1 MATSIHNPTTTP
13 KATLATDPPA
23 TTARPRLES
32 LDVFRGLTI
41 AGMILVNN
49 PGAAS
54 YWPLDHADELMTANP
69 SGWYPGK
76 WWVDANG
83 WTPTDLIF
91 PFFLFIVGASMMLS
105 FAARRA
111 RGDSRRVLMQHVARR
126 SALILLIGYAI
137 RILPYVDFS
146 HMRYP
151 GVLQRIAVVYLCASV
166 ITLWSSTR
174 GRILWIAGLLAG
186 YYAVSRFVP
195 VPGCDHAAW
204 MTQHW
209 GPQQA
214 RSWLV
219 GAEHCS
225 VAGWLDRKL
234 MLGHLYRRDFD
245 PEGLL
250 STFPAIATT
259 LLGTLIGEFLRGAS
273 PQRAKNGLAG
283 DPTASL
289 RHKLR
294 GLALAGVAG
303 VAAGYAWHPWFPI
316 SKPLWTSSY
325 VLFTAGAACLLLA
338 FCWWLIEMRGWHT
351 WSRPFLWLGS
361 NAILVYALSTFVGK
375 LGSIIKV
382 PDAGQSIAVQSW
394 IYEHWFAPL
403 AQEKNASLAFAL
415 CYVAL
420 WTLVAWGLYR
430 KKIFI
435 KV

>member
-1 MATSIHNPTTTP
+1 MATSIHNTTAP
-13 KATLATDPPA
+13 ETLANTPPPA
-23 TTARPRLES
+23 TGRLRLES
-32 LDVFRGLTI
+32 LDIFRGLTI

-49 PGAAS
+49 PGSVS
-54 YWPLDHADELMTANP
+54 YWPLDHADELMTAHP

-91 PFFLFIVGASMMLS
+91 PFFLFIVGASMVLS
-105 FAARRA
+105 FTARRA
-111 RGDSRRVLMQHVARR
+111 RGDSRLTLMKHVARR

-151 GVLQRIAVVYLCASV
+151 GVLQRIALVYLCASV
-166 ITLWSSTR
+166 IALWTSTR
-174 GRILWIAGLLAG
+174 GRIIWIVGLLAG
-186 YYAVSRFVP
+186 YYAVTRFVP
-195 VPGCDHAAW
+195 VPGCDHAEW
-204 MTQHW
+204 FTQM
-209 GPQQA
+209 QRQ
-214 RSWLV
+214 
-219 GAEHCS
+219 HCTL
-225 VAGWLDRKL
+225 AGFIDRKL
-234 MLGHLYRRDFD
+234 MFGHLYRRDFD

-259 LLGTLIGEFLRGAS
+259 LLGTLVGEFLRGA
-273 PQRAKNGLAG
+273 
-283 DPTASL
+283 TSL
-289 RHKLR
+289 SHKLR
-294 GLALAGVAG
+294 GLAIAGVAG

-338 FCWWLIEMRGWHT
+338 LCWWLIEMRGWRV
-351 WSRPFLWLGS
+351 WARPFLWLGS
-361 NAILVYALSTFVGK
+361 NAILVYALSTFLGK

-382 PDAGQSIAVQSW
+382 SDGGETMAIQTW
-394 IYEHWFAPL
+394 IYEHWFAPQ
-403 AQEKNASLAFAL
+403 AQEKNASLAFAI

-420 WTLVAWGLYR
+420 WTLVAWALYR

>member
-1 MATSIHNPTTTP
+1 MATSTHTTITRPDTP
-13 KATLATDPPA
+13 LATS
-23 TTARPRLES
+23 RQRLES

-41 AGMILVNN
+41 AGMILVND
-49 PGAAS
+49 PGSDAS
-54 YWPLDHADELMTANP
+54 YWPLNHADELMTSHPA
-69 SGWYPGK
+69 GWYPGK
-76 WWVDANG
+76 WWVEANG

-91 PFFLFIVGASMMLS
+91 PFFLFIVGASMVLS

-111 RGDSRRVLMQHVARR
+111 RGDSRQSLMKHAARR

-137 RILPYVDFS
+137 RILPLFNFA

-151 GVLQRIAVVYLCASV
+151 GVLQRIAVVYLFASV
-166 ITLWSSTR
+166 ITLWTSTR

-195 VPGCDHAAW
+195 VPGCDPAAW
-204 MTQHW
+204 MTQH
-209 GPQQA
+209 
-214 RSWLV
+214 
-219 GAEHCS
+219 CS
-225 VAGWLDRKL
+225 LAGWLDRKL

-245 PEGLL
+245 PEGVL

-259 LLGTLIGEFLRGAS
+259 LLGTLTGEFLREA
-273 PQRAKNGLAG
+273 
-283 DPTASL
+283 ASL

-294 GLALAGVAG
+294 VLALAGVAG
-303 VAAGYAWHPWFPI
+303 VIAGYAWHLWFPI

-338 FCWWLIEMRGWHT
+338 LCWWLIEMRGWRA

-361 NAILVYALSTFVGK
+361 NAILVYALSTFVSK
-375 LGSIIKV
+375 LWSIINV
-382 PDAGQSIAVQSW
+382 ADGITAQTW

-403 AQEKNASLAFAL
+403 AQPKNASLAFAL

-420 WTLVAWGLYR
+420 WTLAAWALYR
-430 KKIFI
+430 KKIFV

>member
-1 MATSIHNPTTTP
+1 MATSTHTTTTTSQP
-13 KATLATDPPA
+13 TLADA
-23 TTARPRLES
+23 TAAISRPRLES

-41 AGMILVNN
+41 AGMILVND
-49 PGAAS
+49 PGSDAS
-54 YWPLDHADELMTANP
+54 YWPLNHADELMTAHA

-76 WWVDANG
+76 WWVEANG

-91 PFFLFIVGASMMLS
+91 PFFLFIVGASMVLS

-111 RGDSRRVLMQHVARR
+111 RGDSRLVLFKHAARR

-137 RILPYVDFS
+137 RILPFFNFS

-151 GVLQRIAVVYLCASV
+151 GVLQRIAVVYLFASV
-166 ITLWSSTR
+166 ITLWTSTR
-174 GRILWIAGLLAG
+174 GRVLWIAGLLAG
-186 YYAVSRFVP
+186 YYAVMRFVP
-195 VPGCDHAAW
+195 VPGCDPAAW
-204 MTQHW
+204 MTQH
-209 GPQQA
+209 
-214 RSWLV
+214 
-219 GAEHCS
+219 CS
-225 VAGWLDRKL
+225 LAGFIDRKL

-259 LLGTLIGEFLRGAS
+259 LLGTLAGEFLRGA
-273 PQRAKNGLAG
+273 
-283 DPTASL
+283 ASL
-289 RHKLR
+289 RQKLR
-294 GLALAGVAG
+294 GLTLAGVAG
-303 VAAGYAWHPWFPI
+303 VAAGYAWHLFFPI

-338 FCWWLIEMRGWHT
+338 LCWWLIEMRGWRL

-361 NAILVYALSTFVGK
+361 NAIVAYALSTFVAK

-382 PDAGQSIAVQSW
+382 ANGITIQTWV
-394 IYEHWFAPL
+394 YEHWFAPL

-415 CYVAL
+415 SYTAL
-420 WTLVAWGLYR
+420 WTLVAWALYR
-430 KKIFI
+430 KKIFV

>member
-1 MATSIHNPTTTP
+1 MVTSTHSTTTRP
-13 KATLATDPPA
+13 KATLAGDTPA
-23 TTARPRLES
+23 NTTKGRQRLES

-41 AGMILVNN
+41 AGMILVND
-49 PGAAS
+49 PGTEKAF
-54 YWPLDHADELMTANP
+54 YWPLGHADELMTAHP
-69 SGWYPGK
+69 VGWYAGK
-76 WWVDANG
+76 WWVEANG

-91 PFFLFIVGASMMLS
+91 PFFLFIVGASMVLS

-111 RGDSRRVLMQHVARR
+111 RGDSRRALMKHVARR

-166 ITLWSSTR
+166 ITLWTSTR
-174 GRILWIAGLLAG
+174 GRVMWVAGLLAG
-186 YYAVSRFVP
+186 YYAAMRFIP

-209 GPQQA
+209 GLQQA
-214 RSWLV
+214 RLWLV

-225 VAGWLDRKL
+225 LAGWIDRKL
-234 MLGHLYRRDFD
+234 MLGHLYRPDFD

-259 LLGTLIGEFLRGAS
+259 LLGTLAGEFLRGTA
-273 PQRAKNGLAG
+273 GL
-283 DPTASL
+283 S
-289 RHKLR
+289 HKLR
-294 GLALAGVAG
+294 GLVIAGVAG
-303 VAAGYAWHPWFPI
+303 VAAGYLWHPWFPI

-325 VLFTAGAACLLLA
+325 VLFTAGAACLTLA
-338 FCWWLIEMRGWHT
+338 LCWWLIEMHGRRRWA
-351 WSRPFLWLGS
+351 RPFLWLGS
-361 NAILVYALSTFVGK
+361 NAILAYALSTFVGK
-375 LGSIIKV
+375 LGSIINV
-382 PDAGQSIAVQSW
+382 ADGSHAIAVQTW
-394 IYEHWFAPL
+394 IYNHWFAPL
-403 AQEKNASLAFAL
+403 AQAKNASLAFAI
-415 CYVAL
+415 CYTAL

-430 KKIFI
+430 KKIFV

>member
-1 MATSIHNPTTTP
+1 MATSIHNTTTEP
-13 KATLATDPPA
+13 KILGTPPA
-23 TTARPRLES
+23 TTGRQRLKS

-49 PGAAS
+49 PGSAS
-54 YWPLDHADELMTANP
+54 YWPLDHADELMTAHP
-69 SGWYPGK
+69 SGWCPGK

-111 RGDSRRVLMQHVARR
+111 HGDSRLALMKHVARR

-146 HMRYP
+146 HMRYA
-151 GVLQRIAVVYLCASV
+151 GVLQRIALVYLFASV
-166 ITLWSSTR
+166 ITLWTSTR

-186 YYAVSRFVP
+186 YYAVTRFVP

-204 MTQHW
+204 FSQMQT
-209 GPQQA
+209 
-214 RSWLV
+214 L
-219 GAEHCS
+219 HCTL
-225 VAGWLDRKL
+225 AGFIDRKL
-234 MLGHLYRRDFD
+234 MLGHLYSRDFD

-250 STFPAIATT
+250 STLPAIATA
-259 LLGTLIGEFLRGAS
+259 LLGTLIGEFLRGA
-273 PQRAKNGLAG
+273 
-283 DPTASL
+283 ASL
-289 RHKLR
+289 PKKLR
-294 GLALAGVAG
+294 GLLIAGVTG

-338 FCWWLIEMRGWHT
+338 FCWWLIEMHGWHT
-351 WSRPFLWLGS
+351 WSKPFLWLGS
-361 NAILVYALSTFVGK
+361 NAIVAYALSTFVGK

-382 PDAGQSIAVQSW
+382 PDGGHAIAVQTW
-394 IYEHWFAPL
+394 IYEHWFAPM
-403 AQEKNASLAFAL
+403 AQEKNASLAFAI
-415 CYVAL
+415 CYLAL

-430 KKIFI
+430 KKIFV